1 MILYRKRNLCLNA
14 FFQKNQ
20 IEKLTGIYFPYW
32 VCDAEV
38 EGSLTA
44 EGNKVRVWVSGD
56 EEFTETRIYRM
67 EREGP
72 CVTAGDYQACTEKNR

>member
-1 MILYRKRNLCLNA
+1 MKKAISYLVFAGTSEGRQLA
-14 FFQKNQ
+14 EFFQKNQ

-44 EGNKVRVWVSGD
+44 EGNKVRFIPAGWMKYRCRPVSW
-56 EEFTETRIYRM
+56 
-67 EREGP
+67 
-72 CVTAGDYQACTEKNR
+72 N